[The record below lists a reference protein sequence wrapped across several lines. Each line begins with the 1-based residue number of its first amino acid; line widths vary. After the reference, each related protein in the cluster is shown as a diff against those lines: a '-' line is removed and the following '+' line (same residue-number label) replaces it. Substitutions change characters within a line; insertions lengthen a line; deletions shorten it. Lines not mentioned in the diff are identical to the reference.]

1 MFEEE
6 LVLIT
11 AKDAAAVRR
20 AGDLAGMT
28 LIAFANGC
36 SYRKRLEDWL
46 GAAAC
51 CRRARWSSRPTR
63 R

>member
-11 AKDAAAVRR
+11 AKDAAAVTRP
-20 AGDLAGMT
+20 ADLAGST

-36 SYRKRLEDWL
+36 SYRKRMEEWL
-46 GAAAC
+46 GAPA
-51 CRRARWSSRPTR
+51 
-63 R
+63 